1 MTGAR
6 SDQGNLSDVNIVTLI
21 LTRWKVRKIRCDA
34 RPGGCTACAANHTE
48 CKTTDRITGRA
59 TSRGYTETIEQE
71 NQLLRQ
77 TVTHLQQQL
86 REVGAD
92 VKPLATLNGLPQG
105 SDHDQNLNWPA
116 SSETQLWEG
125 GAATADTAAQLR
137 RSISDLTENAHD
149 VTSLQNDVITQTGC
163 AGDNY
168 LGVSSTDSALSPMK
182 GTSLSLF
189 GFQIDLA
196 DFIPPEVDESSS
208 FDSYQSFV
216 AFAFRKNPK
225 PDKVDLPALYDE
237 CETYAKWFFR
247 SINPYTPILHKPDFM
262 RLVSVG
268 IPFLSCP
275 AYVICSYR
283 SFTTIPNFVL
293 LPPILFWSIWYWPL

>member
-1 MTGAR
+1 M
-6 SDQGNLSDVNIVTLI
+6 
-21 LTRWKVRKIRCDA
+21 
-34 RPGGCTACAANHTE
+34 
-48 CKTTDRITGRA
+48 
-59 TSRGYTETIEQE
+59 
-71 NQLLRQ
+71 
-77 TVTHLQQQL
+77 
-86 REVGAD
+86 
-92 VKPLATLNGLPQG
+92 KPLAISNGLPQA
-105 SDHDQNLNWPA
+105 SDHNQGLNWSA

-125 GAATADTAAQLR
+125 GAATVDSTAQFQG
-137 RSISDLTENAHD
+137 SISDSSGEKAHD
-149 VTSLQNDVITQTGC
+149 TTSLPNNIISQAGC
-163 AGDNY
+163 TGDNY

-225 PDKVDLPALYDE
+225 SEKVDLPASCEE

-262 RLVSVG
+262 KLVSVG
-268 IPFLSCP
+268 EPFLFYP
-275 AYVICSYR
+275 ANDDCSYR
-283 SFTTIPNFVL
+283 ASTMILNTVL
-293 LPPILFWSIWYWPL
+293 LLLILFWFIWYWPS